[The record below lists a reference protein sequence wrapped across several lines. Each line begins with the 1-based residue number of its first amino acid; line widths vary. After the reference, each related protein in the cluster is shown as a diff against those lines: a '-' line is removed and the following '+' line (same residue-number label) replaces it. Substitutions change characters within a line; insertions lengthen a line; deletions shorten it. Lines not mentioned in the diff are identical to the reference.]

1 MRFADSLTAW
11 PDFQRAQTN
20 PFIFLSLNVNFESYE
35 IIISDDPEVD
45 DINEGMFAEIW
56 FKGVQIAEIIEP
68 HPYEVVIYPLK
79 NVGTRVMPLSLLQKA
94 LEDAEAK
101 LKSLRPDK
109 AK

>member
-1 MRFADSLTAW
+1 MRSE
-11 PDFQRAQTN
+11 R
-20 PFIFLSLNVNFESYE
+20 VNMNLESYE
-35 IIISDDPEVD
+35 IIIGDDPEVD

-79 NVGTRVMPLSLLQKA
+79 NAGTRVMPLSLLQKA